1 MGLDY
6 LISSDSIINEIYTIS
21 GVKKNSSSTI
31 SQKNISLPWDGDLR
45 ITMGSGPS
53 GGGQTQFTKEKQ
65 IETYQDQNLVIK
77 AASPTKC
84 KAASNRTYL
93 CPTCGSSFPS
103 SAARSCHR
111 RQVHQRHHLCQ
122 TCDRAFTTSQK
133 LERHLRTHKSD
144 KKLKC
149 EVCSKE
155 FSLEE
160 NLESHYNVHYGKK
173 LFKCQLCMREYF
185 TRSGLNSHL
194 KQVHSNETQLR
205 CTRCDFVG
213 RTCLELEIHSE
224 TEHTETLI
232 TSNSQCNQQFI
243 DNGDML
249 YCPLTTPATFPP
261 SNEKVSKC
269 PVNSVNAEAEL
280 QLDIQMKTHNISKKH
295 TCKHCGHKFAFK
307 NSLTKHLSKGRCI
320 ILKKTLQQNIQ
331 VV

>member
-1 MGLDY
+1 MKY
-6 LISSDSIINEIYTIS
+6 IS
-21 GVKKNSSSTI
+21 GVKKNSSI
-31 SQKNISLPWDGDLR
+31 SQKNVSLPWDGDLR
-45 ITMGSGPS
+45 ITMGPALPNGAGP
-53 GGGQTQFTKEKQ
+53 GQFTKETQ
-65 IETYQDQNLVIK
+65 IETYQDQNLAIK
-77 AASPTKC
+77 AASSSPPTKC
-84 KAASNRTYL
+84 KSASNRTYL

-103 SAARSCHR
+103 SAARSLHR

-122 TCDRAFTTSQK
+122 TCDRAFATSQK

-149 EVCSKE
+149 EVCNKE
-155 FSLEE
+155 FSSEE

-173 LFKCQLCMREYF
+173 LFKCQLCSREYF
-185 TRSGLNSHL
+185 TRSGLNSHF

-224 TEHTETLI
+224 TEHTKTLI

-243 DNGDML
+243 DNADML
-249 YCPLTTPATFPP
+249 YCPRTTSATIPPP
-261 SNEKVSKC
+261 SNEKVPEC
-269 PVNSVNAEAEL
+269 PVNSVNGDVEL

-331 VV
+331 VM